1 MKTTERLLEYRE
13 QYKKMCGVFSERYN
27 ELKNKN
33 RLTSAEIAKALGIS
47 RQTITYWSMAD
58 RIPTMP
64 ILIELAGILGTSIE
78 YLLGLTDSKYLRK
91 KVTMEKSNETAK
103 TRYILIGTDYPINLL
118 DAVDGDYWKFNIPS
132 DINGTVEYALKTF
145 LSAREADVLRE
156 RFINGKTCSEIGKS
170 NGVSLERI
178 RQIEQKALKKLR
190 EPERLK
196 YLQHGIAGI
205 IQYSVNNAVEKAH
218 QGELARAVEVL
229 EEFCGRE
236 NPLAKAREMKL
247 VDLNLSTRTF
257 NCLAKEGIKTLGDI
271 EKFTPKEIKRI
282 RNLGTYCYD
291 EIIGIA
297 NRYGIKPKE
306 DK

>member
-1 MKTTERLLEYRE
+1 
-13 QYKKMCGVFSERYN
+13 
-27 ELKNKN
+27 
-33 RLTSAEIAKALGIS
+33 
-47 RQTITYWSMAD
+47 
-58 RIPTMP
+58 
-64 ILIELAGILGTSIE
+64 
-78 YLLGLTDSKYLRK
+78 
-91 KVTMEKSNETAK
+91 MEKPNEIAK
-103 TRYILIGTDYPINLL
+103 TRYTLIGTDYPLNLL
-118 DAVDGDYWKFNIPS
+118 DAVDGDYWKFDIPS

-145 LSAREADVLRE
+145 LSVREADILRE
-156 RFINGKTCSEIGKS
+156 RFADEKTCSEIGKS
-170 NGVSLERI
+170 KGVSLERI

-205 IQYSVNNAVEKAH
+205 IQYSANNAVEKAH

-247 VDLNLSTRTF
+247 VDLKLSARTF
-257 NCLAKEGIKTLGDI
+257 NCLVRAGIKTLGDI

-282 RNLGTYCYD
+282 RNFGSHSYD
-291 EIIGIA
+291 EIIKIA
-297 NRYGIKPKE
+297 NRYGIKLKDD